1 VANLLNSLS
10 DPQCP
15 TYASGTMSLTTN
27 KTVLGASGEFNND
40 GWCNVPGINYGGFN
54 QSDYGRT
61 VNAKNDAWTNDCLTQ
76 SIQPTYSS
84 GILSFGRTG
93 RQS

>member
-1 VANLLNSLS
+1 MANLLNSTA
-10 DPQCP
+10 DPICP
-15 TYASGTMSLTTN
+15 TYGAGTVSVTTA
-27 KTVLGASGEFNND
+27 KISTGGAGEFNND
-40 GWCNVPGINYGGFN
+40 GWNNQPGAGYGAFN
-54 QSDYGRT
+54 QNDYGRT

-84 GILSFGRTG
+84 GLLSFGRTG